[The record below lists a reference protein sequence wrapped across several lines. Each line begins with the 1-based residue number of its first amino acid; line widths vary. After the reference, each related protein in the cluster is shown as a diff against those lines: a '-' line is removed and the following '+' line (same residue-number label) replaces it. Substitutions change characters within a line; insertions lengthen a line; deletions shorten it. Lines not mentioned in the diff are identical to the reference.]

1 MKKWNFSNLSKITVG
16 ETDFSG
22 VDNGIKVKMRQVLLS
37 RLDLESIKAKN
48 GIKTIGTCGIGII
61 AVDANNELDPLVE
74 EALTNEYNT
83 MDESLH
89 LGRKVLINPYLKKS
103 NGSLSILGVNE
114 QGLFADFISIPEE
127 NLTIQLNSM
136 SDDEALFVPY
146 VAVALNI
153 FDSIDSEKG
162 ETIVIVS
169 SNAMGLIMAQI
180 ARYYQMIPILISSN
194 PDILEKAKELG
205 IYFCHDSKNDD
216 IEKEVLQDTSA
227 RMGDYVAYLYDDEYA
242 YQKSL
247 KLLKHGGI
255 SVAACVT
262 GIPNAGIKSMS
273 DVIENEIRIVP
284 INNGCKQYTSAINL
298 LATKVVNVEGLIK
311 EHIDSDGIQDAITRF
326 ANGDNSLI
334 AVKIK

>member
-1 MKKWNFSNLSKITVG
+1 MKKWNFSNLSKITVS

-37 RLDLESIKAKN
+37 RLDLEVLKTKN
-48 GIKTIGTCGIGII
+48 GIKGIGTSGIGII

-74 EALTNEYNT
+74 EALANEYNT

-114 QGLFADFISIPEE
+114 QGLFADFVSMPEQ

-162 ETIVIVS
+162 ETIVIIS
-169 SNAMGLIMAQI
+169 SNAMGLVMAQI

-216 IEKEVLQDTSA
+216 VKKEVLQDTSA
-227 RMGDYVAYLYDDEYA
+227 RMGDYVAYFYDDEYA

-255 SVAACVT
+255 SVVACVT

-311 EHIDSDGIQDAITRF
+311 EHIDSDEIQDVINRF
-326 ANGDNSLI
+326 ASGDNSLV